1 MPLPWLLASAFAA
14 TVSAVPPGAR
24 AVTVQLC
31 LEPDGCPV
39 AARALGD
46 HLAAQGLPLLDFD
59 AVALAG
65 PAGGDAAAA
74 WSAAWAAAV
83 ALPDREHLERARS
96 LLRTAPLTVPEDV
109 LFDLWLQLGAA
120 RLAAGDPDAADAA
133 LRAAANVSRRRAWD
147 LPTLPAEAL
156 ARYLDV
162 AGVAPPAGRLLVA
175 ADHPAAQVWVDGRRI
190 EGGEVEVGA
199 GWHRVSVERPGRRAA
214 WVGEVVVP
222 EGERTTVHAEVATDD
237 APAAAELAVF
247 GAMYGRSAPAAL
259 VSGLSTWARG
269 QGLREVRFVWVDEGD
284 GAGASAA
291 RRAAPDTPPEE
302 WVDGEGRRL
311 PVYAAWLDVGAERL
325 DTHGPGPAALRTAAS
340 PDRVRLEVGVGYTR
354 LQRTLP
360 TGPDPHD
367 QLAVEVGG
375 VFTVAPA
382 LAVDTRVGAWSAAQ
396 PYYLYEG
403 WTTRTV
409 LPLAAGLRWT
419 PGSSGVYT
427 GAQGVVVVPFLLGA
441 EAFAGWTW
449 RPAPRA
455 RVGVE
460 LRGGWSDRGALGG
473 ARLTA
478 GFAG

>member
-1 MPLPWLLASAFAA
+1 MPLPWLLVPAFAA
-14 TVSAVPPGAR
+14 TVAAVPPGAR

-31 LEPDGCPV
+31 LDPGGCPV
-39 AARALGD
+39 AARVLGE

-65 PAGGDAAAA
+65 PAGGDASAA
-74 WSAAWAAAV
+74 WTEAWAAAL

-96 LLRTAPLTVPEDV
+96 LLRTAPLTVPEDE
-109 LFDLWLQLGAA
+109 LFTLWLTLGAA
-120 RLAAGDPDAADAA
+120 RLAAGEGEAADAA
-133 LRAAANVSRRRAWD
+133 FRAAANVSRRRAWN
-147 LPTLPAEAL
+147 LPRLPDEAL
-156 ARYLDV
+156 TRYLDV
-162 AGVAPPAGRLLVA
+162 AGVAPPSGRLLVA
-175 ADHPAAQVWVDGRRI
+175 ADHPAAQVWVDGRRA
-190 EGGEVEVGA
+190 EGGELEVGA

-247 GAMYGRSAPAAL
+247 GALHGRAAPEALVEGLAAWGRS
-259 VSGLSTWARG
+259 
-269 QGLREVRFVWVDEGD
+269 QGLATVRFVWVDEGE
-284 GAGASAA
+284 AATAA
-291 RRAAPDTPPEE
+291 RRAAPTTPPEE
-302 WVDGEGRRL
+302 WVDGEGGRYA
-311 PVYAAWLDVGAERL
+311 VYAAWLDVGAARL
-325 DTHGPGPAALRTAAS
+325 EARGPGPAALRTAAS

-354 LQRTLP
+354 LQRTLA

-375 VFTVAPA
+375 VFAVAPA
-382 LAVDTRVGAWSAAQ
+382 LAVDARVGAWSAAQ
-396 PYYLYEG
+396 PYYLYDG
-403 WTTRTV
+403 WTTHTV

-419 PGSSGVYT
+419 PGRSGVYT

-460 LRGGWSDRGALGG
+460 LRGGWSDRGALVG